1 MAASRPTPY
10 TDQIVFC
17 FVLFFVVVVAVESG
31 HRIRPSR
38 TGRNKTFAFYLNL
51 FDLWRKGE
59 ILLFLFF
66 LIFIYFFL
74 RFWLHS
80 IFTTVSSFCKKKEEA
95 YHTHTHT
102 HTKFTIEFDFLSCFL
117 GVFFHRKN
125 RPTSAAILER
135 RKRTTPARRRRKN
148 YTWPSRKNKYNKK
161 EKRIGARPKFEKKKH
176 SRTFYIIRCDVFFFA
191 ATEYIFFFQSESLT
205 TTAEQRWT
213 RNELIELTKKKT
225 SN

>member
-117 GVFFHRKN
+117 GFFFFIERTGQHR
-125 RPTSAAILER
+125 RPFWNAEKGQRRPAADVKIIPGHLV
-135 RKRTTPARRRRKN
+135 KI
-148 YTWPSRKNKYNKK
+148 S
-161 EKRIGARPKFEKKKH
+161 IIKKKN
-176 SRTFYIIRCDVFFFA
+176 
-191 ATEYIFFFQSESLT
+191 ESER
-205 TTAEQRWT
+205 AQ
-213 RNELIELTKKKT
+213 N
-225 SN
+225 